1 MSESPLADVLLT
13 ASRLIWYAGILGVI
27 GTSTFRL
34 LVVRTARRPTGSL
47 GRVTAVTGVLAA
59 AILLAGTL
67 ARLYAQ
73 TYVLF
78 GVEEPVTASLL
89 IEVAT
94 SLPPWSTGWMWQAT
108 AAVVALVAFALTY
121 AGSAVAWGIV
131 HAGVLG
137 VAATVP
143 LTGHAVAQAD
153 HYLLPLVLQAV
164 HVLGVGCWIGGLC
177 VLLMAGVPR
186 AGRVAAGRTTPGS
199 ARPDSDTPGSATPAR
214 LVGAFSPLALVSVT
228 SVVVTGLT
236 TTWLYLGTPADLWR
250 TTYGSALLLKIALF
264 GCVAAAGFVNW
275 RYVRPRLAEPDGA
288 AALWRTGA
296 VELLLAA
303 AVLAVTAVLVG
314 LPQPQH

>member
-34 LVVRTARRPTGSL
+34 LVVRTAGGSTASL
-47 GRVTAVTGVLAA
+47 GRVTAATGVLTAV
-59 AILLAGTL
+59 ILLAGTL

-89 IEVAT
+89 FEVAT
-94 SLPPWSTGWMWQAT
+94 SLPPWSTGWMWQAAT
-108 AAVVALVAFALTY
+108 AVVAIVAFALTY
-121 AGSAVAWGIV
+121 AGSAVAWGLV

-137 VAATVP
+137 VAATAP

-153 HYLLPLVLQAV
+153 HHLLPIVLQAV

-177 VLLMAGVPR
+177 VLLMA
-186 AGRVAAGRTTPGS
+186 AMPG
-199 ARPDSDTPGSATPAR
+199 ARPDSGTPGRATLAT

-228 SVVVTGLT
+228 SVVVTGLA

-250 TTYGSALLLKIALF
+250 TTYGSALLLKVGLF
-264 GCVAAAGFVNW
+264 VCVAAAGFVNW
-275 RYVRPRLAEPDGA
+275 RYVRPRLAEADGA